1 MENIEKSE
9 GMSLS
14 LLVVLFITYSIIGW
28 VIEEIDILI
37 LQKKVV
43 NRGFLI
49 GPYCPI
55 YGFGSLFI
63 ILFLNKYLDD
73 PIVLFFMTMI
83 SCGILEYL
91 TSFIMEKI
99 FKTRWWD
106 YSDEKF
112 NINGRICLETLV
124 LFGIGGLVISYLA
137 QPFIMSILTLIPT
150 NILNIIAIIL
160 SIIFIIDNI
169 VSFKII
175 LNFKLVATNIRKDY
189 TEEIT
194 AKVREVLKKKSI
206 FSNRLVKAFP
216 NFKTILKRIKSD
228 KNEEL

>member
-1 MENIEKSE
+1 
-9 GMSLS
+9 MSLS
-14 LLVVLFITYSIIGW
+14 MMIVLFIIYSVIGW
-28 VIEEIDILI
+28 IVEEIDMLVFE
-37 LQKKVV
+37 KKIV

-55 YGFGSLFI
+55 YGFGSLVI
-63 ILFLNKYLDD
+63 IIFLDKYLND

-83 SCGILEYL
+83 SCGVLEYL
-91 TSFIMEKI
+91 TSFFMEKL

-106 YSDEKF
+106 YSDKKF

-124 LFGIGGLVISYLA
+124 LFGIGGLAISYIV
-137 QPFIMSILTLIPT
+137 QPFIMSLVTLIPN
-150 NILNIIAIIL
+150 NILNIVAIIL
-160 SIIFIIDNI
+160 SIIFILDNI

-175 LNFKLVATNIRKDY
+175 MNFKLVATNIRKDC

-206 FSNRLVKAFP
+206 LSDRLVKAFP
-216 NFKTILKRIKSD
+216 NFKSILKKIKSD
-228 KNEEL
+228 KNEKL

>member
-1 MENIEKSE
+1 
-9 GMSLS
+9 MSLS

>member
-1 MENIEKSE
+1 
-9 GMSLS
+9 MSLS
-14 LLVVLFITYSIIGW
+14 LLLVLFITYSIIGW

-106 YSDEKF
+106 YSDKKF

>member
-1 MENIEKSE
+1 
-9 GMSLS
+9 MSLS
-14 LLVVLFITYSIIGW
+14 MMIVLFIIYSVIGW
-28 VIEEIDILI
+28 IVEEIDMLVFE
-37 LQKKVV
+37 KKIV

-55 YGFGSLFI
+55 YGFGRLVI
-63 ILFLNKYLDD
+63 IIFLDKYLNN

-83 SCGILEYL
+83 SCGVLEYL
-91 TSFIMEKI
+91 TSFFMEKL

-106 YSDEKF
+106 YSDKKF

-124 LFGIGGLVISYLA
+124 LFGIGGLAISYIV
-137 QPFIMSILTLIPT
+137 QPFIMSLVTLIPN
-150 NILNIIAIIL
+150 NILNIVAIIL
-160 SIIFIIDNI
+160 SIIFILDNI

-175 LNFKLVATNIRKDY
+175 MNFKLVATNIRKDC

-206 FSNRLVKAFP
+206 LSDRLVKAFP
-216 NFKTILKRIKSD
+216 NFKSILKKIKSD
-228 KNEEL
+228 KNEKL

>member
-1 MENIEKSE
+1 
-9 GMSLS
+9 MSLS

-37 LQKKVV
+37 LQKKIV

>member
-1 MENIEKSE
+1 
-9 GMSLS
+9 MSLS

-112 NINGRICLETLV
+112 NINGRIC
-124 LFGIGGLVISYLA
+124 S
-137 QPFIMSILTLIPT
+137 
-150 NILNIIAIIL
+150 
-160 SIIFIIDNI
+160 
-169 VSFKII
+169 
-175 LNFKLVATNIRKDY
+175 RKRRGAY
-189 TEEIT
+189 
-194 AKVREVLKKKSI
+194 
-206 FSNRLVKAFP
+206 
-216 NFKTILKRIKSD
+216 
-228 KNEEL
+228 

>member
-14 LLVVLFITYSIIGW
+14 LLLVLFITYSIIGW

>member
-1 MENIEKSE
+1 
-9 GMSLS
+9 MSLS
-14 LLVVLFITYSIIGW
+14 LLLVLFITYSIIGW

>member
-14 LLVVLFITYSIIGW
+14 LLLVLFITYSIIGW

-137 QPFIMSILTLIPT
+137 QPFIMSILTLIPA

>member
-1 MENIEKSE
+1 
-9 GMSLS
+9 MSLS
-14 LLVVLFITYSIIGW
+14 MMVVLFIIYSVIGW
-28 VIEEIDILI
+28 IVEEIDMLVFE
-37 LQKKVV
+37 KKIV

-55 YGFGSLFI
+55 YGFGSLVI
-63 ILFLNKYLDD
+63 IIFLDKYLND

-83 SCGILEYL
+83 SCGVLEYL
-91 TSFIMEKI
+91 TSFFMEKL

-106 YSDEKF
+106 YSDKKF

-124 LFGIGGLVISYLA
+124 LFGIGGLAISYIV
-137 QPFIMSILTLIPT
+137 QPFIMSLVTLIPN
-150 NILNIIAIIL
+150 NILNIVAIIL
-160 SIIFIIDNI
+160 SIIFILDNI

-175 LNFKLVATNIRKDY
+175 MNFKLVATNIRKDC

-206 FSNRLVKAFP
+206 LSDRLVKAFP
-216 NFKTILKRIKSD
+216 NFKSILKKIKSD
-228 KNEEL
+228 KNEKL

>member
-37 LQKKVV
+37 LQKKIV

>member
-137 QPFIMSILTLIPT
+137 QPFIMSILTLIPA

>member
-1 MENIEKSE
+1 MR
-9 GMSLS
+9 
-14 LLVVLFITYSIIGW
+14 
-28 VIEEIDILI
+28 
-37 LQKKVV
+37 KK
-43 NRGFLI
+43 I
-49 GPYCPI
+49 
-55 YGFGSLFI
+55 
-63 ILFLNKYLDD
+63 
-73 PIVLFFMTMI
+73 
-83 SCGILEYL
+83 
-91 TSFIMEKI
+91 
-99 FKTRWWD
+99 
-106 YSDEKF
+106 
-112 NINGRICLETLV
+112 
-124 LFGIGGLVISYLA
+124 
-137 QPFIMSILTLIPT
+137 
-150 NILNIIAIIL
+150 NIIAIIL